1 MHTSPETLAMDQNDS
16 NYHLQ
21 ETGASSNET
30 GMQNENDRREELPT
44 GLNR

>member
-1 MHTSPETLAMDQNDS
+1 MDQNDL

-21 ETGASSNET
+21 ETGGSSNET
-30 GMQNENDRREELPT
+30 GTQNENDRREDLPS